1 MDMKVVQPVGHKPAG
16 GIGRL
21 LQKYATRVSD
31 GRLARRRRRLV
42 SHPETAPQQIVDA
55 LDIDRAHV
63 ASAVECELA
72 ARSAEKAGRFAEAAM
87 WWQSAK
93 AAVEMN
99 RVQAVES
106 GQWASQAEYERYVR
120 MCCERA
126 HACGVHHREAEEAA
140 ATIATRQGPRAQRD
154 AHVRQRSGGT

>member
-1 MDMKVVQPVGHKPAG
+1 MKVVERTQRKRAG
-16 GIGRL
+16 GVGRL
-21 LQKYATRVSD
+21 LRKCATRVSD

-42 SHPETAPQQIVDA
+42 SHPEMAPQQIVDV

-63 ASAVECELA
+63 SSAVECELA
-72 ARSAEKAGRFAEAAM
+72 ARTAEKAGRFAEAAM

-93 AAVEMN
+93 AAVEMS

-106 GQWASQAEYERYVR
+106 GQWASQAAYERYVC
-120 MCCERA
+120 MCYERA

-140 ATIATRQGPRAQRD
+140 ETIATRQEPLASPGV
-154 AHVRQRSGGT
+154 HVR